1 MTENT
6 ETVEKTESV
15 EQAAP
20 QEETKAAV
28 EATPEKNPLEREIEF
43 SVKRADIEKS
53 MMTIVR
59 NRAKTARFNGFR
71 KGKAPM
77 GMVMAAYGMEAEQE
91 AFSRVTDVAVSK
103 LIQDYPEDIVSRP
116 TIDFVNRDGGDA
128 NDPELKLK
136 AIFEVAP
143 QVVVPDLKTVKVTK
157 FECTMSDEDLNR
169 TISVMQKQ
177 RAVYNEVPRACKD
190 EDKVTIDFEGKL
202 GDKVFDGGKANDFSF
217 VLGQGQMLPE
227 FEVNLKGMSAGE
239 EKTFPMTFPENY
251 GAKEMAGKEVSFTVK
266 LKAVAEPKYPEL
278 DDDFARSLGVNE
290 GGIEK
295 LKADV
300 RDNLNREVNRRLEQR
315 TKQNVMTALLKAV
328 NFPVPRTIVEQER
341 NRMVQNNIN
350 TLKSQGITVPEN
362 LITDQ
367 LMRPQATDAIRLSYL
382 IREIIEQQNIT
393 ATQEEIRKVA
403 EDIAKSYEDPSEVVE
418 WYMNN
423 KERKDELTAVVRESN
438 VVKYVLDNADT
449 KIETV
454 KFDALMAGK

>member
-1 MTENT
+1 MTDNT
-6 ETVEKTESV
+6 ETVEKTEGV
-15 EQAAP
+15 EQAA
-20 QEETKAAV
+20 QQVEQKAAV

-53 MMTIVR
+53 MMTIIR
-59 NRAKTARFNGFR
+59 NRAKTAKFNGFR

-91 AFSRVTDVAVSK
+91 AFNRVTNVAVSK
-103 LIQDYPEDIVSRP
+103 LIQDYSEDIVSRP
-116 TIDFVNRDGGDA
+116 SVDFVNRDGSDA

-143 QVVVPDLKTVKVTK
+143 KVVIPDLKTIKVTK
-157 FECTMSDEDLNR
+157 FECTMGDEDLNR

-177 RAVYNEVPRACKD
+177 RAVYNEVSRACKD

-202 GDKVFDGGKANDFSF
+202 GDVVFEGGKANDYSF
-217 VLGQGQMLPE
+217 VLGQGQMLPD
-227 FEVNLKGMSAGE
+227 FEANVKGMSAGE
-239 EKTFPMTFPENY
+239 EKTFQMTFPENY

-315 TKQNVMTALLKAV
+315 TKQNVMTALLKAA
-328 NFPVPRTIVEQER
+328 NFPVPKTIVEQER
-341 NRMVQNNIN
+341 NRMVQNNVN
-350 TLKSQGITVPEN
+350 TLKAQGITIPDAM
-362 LITDQ
+362 LTDQ
-367 LMRPQATDAIRLSYL
+367 LMLPQATDSVRLSYL
-382 IREIIEQQNIT
+382 MREIIEQQKIT

-403 EDIAKSYEDPSEVVE
+403 EDIAKSYEDPSEVVD

-438 VVKYVLDNADT
+438 VVKYILDNADT
-449 KIETV
+449 KTEAIKFET
-454 KFDALMAGK
+454 LMAGR